1 MSVREIRGHGLELYK
16 WEGQPDLI
24 STITDEVRAEVAQGR
39 CARLR
44 RCIPLCLDA
53 LRLQIRDE
61 GRVKNKACILALG
74 IRADGC
80 KEVLGLWIEQTAG
93 AKCWL
98 KVFNDAQSGL
108 SRYFDG
114 RRGWI
119 AWLPDATQ
127 PSIQTPKFKPAVSIC
142 SGTHWPLPTGKSA
155 NL

>member
-1 MSVREIRGHGLELYK
+1 MKCGRKWRNADAPACGDVSHCVSMRCGFRIGMKGACKIR
-16 WEGQPDLI
+16 P
-24 STITDEVRAEVAQGR
+24 
-39 CARLR
+39 
-44 RCIPLCLDA
+44 
-53 LRLQIRDE
+53 
-61 GRVKNKACILALG
+61 CILALG
-74 IRADGC
+74 TRADGC
-80 KEVLGLWIEQTAG
+80 KVVLGLWIEQTAG

-98 KVFNDAQSGL
+98 KVFNDAQTGL

>member
-1 MSVREIRGHGLELYK
+1 MKGAGKIRAG
-16 WEGQPDLI
+16 
-24 STITDEVRAEVAQGR
+24 
-39 CARLR
+39 
-44 RCIPLCLDA
+44 
-53 LRLQIRDE
+53 
-61 GRVKNKACILALG
+61 ILAMG

-80 KEVLGLWIEQTAG
+80 KEVLRLWIKHTAG

-98 KVFNDAQSGL
+98 KVFTDAQSGL
-108 SRYFDG
+108 RRYFDG

-155 NL
+155 NLQAPRLSRFTRRPIHSPSYSRNVLQTQ

>member
-1 MSVREIRGHGLELYK
+1 M
-16 WEGQPDLI
+16 
-24 STITDEVRAEVAQGR
+24 R
-39 CARLR
+39 CEFRLR
-44 RCIPLCLDA
+44 VVGAGKR
-53 LRLQIRDE
+53 RTW
-61 GRVKNKACILALG
+61 
-74 IRADGC
+74 IRAVGVGDDGN
-80 KEVLGLWIEQTAG
+80 KEVVGLWIEQTAG

>member
-1 MSVREIRGHGLELYK
+1 MGRLA
-16 WEGQPDLI
+16 DLI

-61 GRVKNKACILALG
+61 GRVKNKAVYSCVG
-74 IRADGC
+74 D
-80 KEVLGLWIEQTAG
+80 
-93 AKCWL
+93 
-98 KVFNDAQSGL
+98 S